1 MQEERHYLPSSAW
14 SRNRMSSP
22 AHAHT
27 NTHFY
32 TLANCE
38 RVSEEGWAREWER
51 ENAIR
56 REGRS
61 RKDAEDRESGEEMQQ
76 PERQWGGG
84 EWGGGHIAAHTV
96 MCAVL
101 NCTCMTEVCVCACLC
116 VRECVFPM
124 SLSVEGKWQMW
135 LSPLH
140 DHLSPSPSPSVTFT
154 LIWDEWT
161 GGGENA
167 EAKTRWATGLNLW
180 DGQMNK
186 DWQKDTGQNSW
197 TVLTVHSVCILIS
210 FHHPFA
216 TSYSLPVPCPL
227 EVISYL
233 SLSRPPTLFF
243 SPSLSF
249 RLSYF
254 LTHSIINPPHLQ
266 QARRRGVTFMSLTAM
281 EEDNNTYLAL
291 LPLCRRHIHTHTHT
305 PADTQAVTT
314 VKLNQT

>member
-1 MQEERHYLPSSAW
+1 MR
-14 SRNRMSSP
+14 RR
-22 AHAHT
+22 
-27 NTHFY
+27 
-32 TLANCE
+32 
-38 RVSEEGWAREWER
+38 RV
-51 ENAIR
+51 R
-56 REGRS
+56 RRAYSCTYGDVCCP
-61 RKDAEDRESGEEMQQ
+61 KLYMHD
-76 PERQWGGG
+76 WGLC
-84 EWGGGHIAAHTV
+84 V
-96 MCAVL
+96 CVFMCAG
-101 NCTCMTEVCVCACLC
+101 VCISHEPF
-116 VRECVFPM
+116 RW
-124 SLSVEGKWQMW
+124 GKVTDVTFSSSRSSFF
-135 LSPLH
+135 LASFNFILP
-140 DHLSPSPSPSVTFT
+140 PSVTFT

-266 QARRRGVTFMSLTAM
+266 QARRQGVTFMSLTAM

-291 LPLCRRHIHTHTHT
+291 LPLCRRHIHTHTSRHT
-305 PADTQAVTT
+305 SGHYCQ
-314 VKLNQT
+314 VKSNIIKLSAEHKGI

>member
-1 MQEERHYLPSSAW
+1 
-14 SRNRMSSP
+14 MSEP
-22 AHAHT
+22 
-27 NTHFY
+27 
-32 TLANCE
+32 
-38 RVSEEGWAREWER
+38 G
-51 ENAIR
+51 
-56 REGRS
+56 EGRML
-61 RKDAEDRESGEEMQQ
+61 K
-76 PERQWGGG
+76 
-84 EWGGGHIAAHTV
+84 
-96 MCAVL
+96 
-101 NCTCMTEVCVCACLC
+101 
-116 VRECVFPM
+116 
-124 SLSVEGKWQMW
+124 
-135 LSPLH
+135 
-140 DHLSPSPSPSVTFT
+140 
-154 LIWDEWT
+154 LIW
-161 GGGENA
+161 GE
-167 EAKTRWATGLNLW
+167 LPDFW

-254 LTHSIINPPHLQ
+254 LAHSIINPPHLQ

-291 LPLCRRHIHTHTHT
+291 LPLCRRHTHTH
-305 PADTQAVTT
+305 Q
-314 VKLNQT
+314 QTHKRSLLSS